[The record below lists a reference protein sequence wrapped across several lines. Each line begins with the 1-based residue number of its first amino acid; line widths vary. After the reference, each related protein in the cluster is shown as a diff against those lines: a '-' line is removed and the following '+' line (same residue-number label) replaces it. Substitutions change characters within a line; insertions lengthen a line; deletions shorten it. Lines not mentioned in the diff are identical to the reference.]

1 MVSYNPVK
9 SQRDSFMTKE
19 EFEEERAE
27 LKAQVA
33 AGELDVGLDDPD
45 CSLQDSSFRDYSGLN
60 RGTMNFGE
68 CFQRLCATFGLTV
81 DSSSHSVENLSDSQ
95 LLSLRQSQ
103 EPYKIYYEYYSQRDP
118 RNHVVAVDK
127 TTNSARIIAKPSD
140 GFSSEYVQK
149 CVGVTSVE
157 QFFNRS
163 NMYRDIEFFA
173 DDEAPEG
180 FGSDT
185 AAYRVQQQSRR
196 PAREP
201 SIVDNR
207 ASSGQANIAG
217 GVKRAKRRVV
227 PSKSKFSPSG
237 HVAKSYAASAGIMF
251 NNLDEMFQDTM
262 SRDFAQEIIEQV
274 FEHWKVPSDEPAAL
288 KYAEDLVWA
297 FFIATTASNKADFD
311 FTFAIPCDNGEVEAD
326 FAVLSRTLADQY
338 GVTRR
343 QFARGVA
350 DDMRKFIKDPDNI
363 HLRSKLADRAGCD
376 PQMADLAFD
385 GSTHCTGL
393 TSAQLTFT
401 KMLESRNLFE
411 DEAVLSQGTSGTLME
426 GIHGK
431 VRSKVQR

>member
-1 MVSYNPVK
+1 MVSHKPAQ
-9 SQRDSFMTKE
+9 SQRDSFMTRE

-27 LKAQVA
+27 LKAQIA
-33 AGELDVGLDDPD
+33 AGVLDDGSDEPQYGHETRQCFD
-45 CSLQDSSFRDYSGLN
+45 DLN
-60 RGTMNFGE
+60 TWNRAENFGF
-68 CFQRLCATFGLTV
+68 CFQTLCRAFGVQTKPEHNSVRL
-81 DSSSHSVENLSDSQ
+81 LSDQQ

-103 EPYKIYYEYYSQRDP
+103 APLKIYYEYYSERDP

-127 TTNSARIIAKPSD
+127 LTNSARIVSKPVG
-140 GFSSEYVQK
+140 GFSTEYGQK
-149 CVGVTSVE
+149 CVGVTSSE

-163 NMYRDIEFFA
+163 NMYCDVEFFA
-173 DDEAPEG
+173 DVENPAG
-180 FGSDT
+180 FGAD
-185 AAYRVQQQSRR
+185 AAGYQYQSRR
-196 PAREP
+196 PDREQ
-201 SIVDNR
+201 SIVDDR
-207 ASSGQANIAG
+207 ASSGQANVAG

-237 HVAKSYAASAGIMF
+237 HVAKSYAASSGIMF
-251 NNLDEMFQDTM
+251 NNLNEMFQDTI
-262 SRDFAQEIIEQV
+262 SREYAQEIIEQV
-274 FEHWKVPSDEPAAL
+274 FEHWGVPADEPAAL

-311 FTFAIPCDNGEVEAD
+311 FAFVIPCDDGEIDAE
-326 FAVLSRTLADQY
+326 FSVLSKTLAEQF

-350 DDMRKFIKDPDNI
+350 DDMRRFIKDPDNV
-363 HLRSKLADRAGCD
+363 HLRAKLADRAGCD

-401 KMLESRNLFE
+401 KLLESRNLFE
-411 DEAVLSQGTSGTLME
+411 DEAVLSQGSSGVLME
-426 GIHGK
+426 GIHGR